1 MTSIKQNLNDL
12 VFNLSYSK
20 FVPSEIK
27 ILNYV
32 NQNLQIIC
40 TLKAQIIFLRNF
52 VADIRLIISKA
63 LN

>member
-40 TLKAQIIFLRNF
+40 TLKVQIIFCEILS
-52 VADIRLIISKA
+52 LTSG
-63 LN
+63 

>member
-12 VFNLSYSK
+12 VFKLSYSK

>member
-12 VFNLSYSK
+12 VFKLSYSK

-40 TLKAQIIFLRNF
+40 TLKVQIIFCEILS
-52 VADIRLIISKA
+52 LTSG
-63 LN
+63 